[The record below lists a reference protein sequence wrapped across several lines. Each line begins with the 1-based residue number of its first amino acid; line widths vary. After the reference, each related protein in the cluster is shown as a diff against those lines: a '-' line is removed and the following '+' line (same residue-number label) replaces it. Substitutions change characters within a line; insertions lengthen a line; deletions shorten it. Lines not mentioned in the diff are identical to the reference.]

1 MQSTPTWHQA
11 SLDYLNAAK
20 NSGRLHHAQLVSG
33 KAGVGKALLAEHL
46 SHALLCLQP
55 NGITPCGQ
63 CKACALN
70 RSGNHPDKLLVASE
84 GKSIGVDEIR
94 EISDFANHSAQ
105 QGGNKVALIEQGH
118 LMTHSAANAL
128 LKTFEEPNPGR
139 YLIIT
144 SDDDSKLPATI
155 LSRCNK
161 VVMHSPTQAQSQ
173 QWLSQQ
179 GIALDMP
186 WFNEFASQPLMVA
199 KWHQQG
205 RFDEVSSLYQA
216 AVQLNPQSADGVEK
230 ILLKHNDLSE
240 VFARFVVN
248 RIKKALLED
257 SRVDFSGYQ
266 SLVESVHRFMYEQ
279 KNVLGLNQHLSISK
293 LLFTLQK
300 QL

>member
-1 MQSTPTWHQA
+1 MRDTPAWHQA

-20 NSGRLHHAQLVSG
+20 NSGRLHHAQLISG
-33 KAGVGKALLAEHL
+33 KVGVGKALLAEHL
-46 SHALLCLQP
+46 SEGLLCLQP

-63 CKACALN
+63 CKSCSLN

-128 LKTFEEPNPGR
+128 LKTLEEPNPGR

-161 VVMHSPTQAQSQ
+161 VVMHSPTHEQAQ
-173 QWLSQQ
+173 QWLTQQ
-179 GIALDMP
+179 GIACDYP
-186 WFNEFASQPLMVA
+186 WFSEFARQPLMVA
-199 KWHQQG
+199 KWHQQE
-205 RFDEVSSLYQA
+205 RFDEITSLYQA
-216 AVQLNPQSADGVEK
+216 AIQLTPESADVVEK
-230 ILLKHNDLSE
+230 ILLKNNDLSE
-240 VFARFVVN
+240 VFARFVLN
-248 RIKKALLED
+248 RVQKALMHD
-257 SRVDFSGYQ
+257 NSIDFSGYQ

-293 LLFTLQK
+293 LLFILQK
-300 QL
+300 LL